1 MGIKNLYKLISDYS
15 PNSIT
20 NNKISHYGGKI
31 VVIDASLVIYQY
43 VIAIRST
50 GKDLTNKNGDIT
62 THIHGIISKTIM
74 LLKHNI
80 LPVYVFDG
88 KATELKNATLKCRK
102 NVKNKNIAKLK
113 NEEYDNEDDRIKIFK
128 KCYTITREHKI
139 QIQEVLDLFGI
150 PNFESL
156 TEADTLCSILV
167 KKNLAYGCS
176 TEDMDLLTFGC
187 PILIRSLSQKK
198 KTIEIN
204 LSQILEDFNMNQSQ
218 FVDLCILLGCDYCP
232 TVPRIGPKRAY
243 EIIQKYKSIEK
254 FLEMES
260 EKYVIPENFNYIE
273 ARNYF
278 LNNESYKINAIK
290 MNKPDTSNIL
300 SLLKNRY
307 NFSNKK
313 ITEFISK
320 LDSFYESQ

>member
-1 MGIKNLYKLISDYS
+1 M
-15 PNSIT
+15 
-20 NNKISHYGGKI
+20 
-31 VVIDASLVIYQY
+31 
-43 VIAIRST
+43 
-50 GKDLTNKNGDIT
+50 
-62 THIHGIISKTIM
+62 
-74 LLKHNI
+74 
-80 LPVYVFDG
+80 
-88 KATELKNATLKCRK
+88 
-102 NVKNKNIAKLK
+102 
-113 NEEYDNEDDRIKIFK
+113 
-128 KCYTITREHKI
+128 
-139 QIQEVLDLFGI
+139 
-150 PNFESL
+150 
-156 TEADTLCSILV
+156 
-167 KKNLAYGCS
+167 AYGCS